1 MVAKYECATGRRKTI
16 KYEILVERGQEDER
30 NKDKETK
37 THGRGE
43 DKMEEA

>member
-1 MVAKYECATGRRKTI
+1 MVAKYECAIERRKTI
-16 KYEILVERGQEDER
+16 KYEILVERGQEDEI

-43 DKMEEA
+43 DKIE